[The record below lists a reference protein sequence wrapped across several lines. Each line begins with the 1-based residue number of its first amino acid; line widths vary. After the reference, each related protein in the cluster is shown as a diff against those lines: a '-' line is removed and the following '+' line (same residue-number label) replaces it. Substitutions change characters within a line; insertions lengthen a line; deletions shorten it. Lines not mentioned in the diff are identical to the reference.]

1 MKKNQTILIWNG
13 AFMEQK
19 LETFLMLCKTMHY
32 GRAAEALNLS
42 QPAVSKHIQALEVQ
56 YGVSLFDYRNRRL
69 KKTPQ
74 GQLLEQYAISLRY
87 NEQALLA
94 SLREQ
99 PIRKLRIGATKSI
112 GDYILFP
119 EIRRYLDR
127 SQNALTLLVDNTAHL
142 LALLEDGALDFVVLE
157 GTFDKRRYDC
167 FLLRSEPFVGI
178 CAGDHPFAG
187 REVTVEQLFSQR
199 LILRE
204 EGSGTRRI
212 LLDALA
218 QQGWHEDAFASV
230 ACVSSF
236 KLILELVK
244 EGCGISFLY
253 EAVVQHSAGLARFT
267 CLPLTQNHDLNVVYL
282 KNTQAEGLAR
292 EFLYGAGGERPGTG
306 ASGLT
311 ARTGLPRPE

>member
-1 MKKNQTILIWNG
+1 
-13 AFMEQK
+13 MEQK
-19 LETFLMLCKTMHY
+19 LETFLTLCKAMHY

-42 QPAVSKHIQALEVQ
+42 QPAVSKHIQALEAQ
-56 YGVSLFDYRNRRL
+56 YGVRLFDYQNRRL

-87 NEQALLA
+87 NEQTLQAA
-94 SLREQ
+94 LREE
-99 PIRKLRIGATKSI
+99 PHRTLRIGATKSI

-119 EIRRYLDR
+119 EIRRYLTQ

-142 LALLEDGALDFVVLE
+142 LERLEDGLLDFVVLE

-178 CAGDHPFAG
+178 CAKGHPFAG
-187 REVTVEQLFSQR
+187 QEVPIEQLFSER

-218 QQGWHEDAFASV
+218 QQGWREEAFASV

-244 EGCGISFLY
+244 ENCGISFLY
-253 EAVVQHSAGLARFT
+253 EAVVQHSADIARFT
-267 CLPLTQNHDLNVVYL
+267 CPPLTQDHDLNVVYL
-282 KNTQAEGLAR
+282 KNTQVETLAR
-292 EFLYGAGGERPGTG
+292 EFLYGAGR
-306 ASGLT
+306 
-311 ARTGLPRPE
+311 R